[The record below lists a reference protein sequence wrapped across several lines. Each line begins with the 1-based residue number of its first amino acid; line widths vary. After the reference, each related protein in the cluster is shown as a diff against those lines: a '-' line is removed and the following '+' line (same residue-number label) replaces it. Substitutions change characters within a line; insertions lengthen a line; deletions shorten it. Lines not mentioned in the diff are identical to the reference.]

1 MTSDNTSRKK
11 ANAVFFSVIMVL
23 SMVAVG
29 FAAAPAAA
37 QSIDTTGEPEDVTLG
52 SGSSATQN
60 LTANQQITA
69 SSLGNNN
76 DTIVTIDI
84 SPHFDAGITT
94 GSTDNGTVNVTTGS
108 LNSVNLDANN
118 QELVINAT
126 ADGSGDLTIKTVN
139 VTNLDLNAGGA
150 DAASDVG
157 LPIDIESDQGTDDG
171 TMGTFNIVPASD
183 QERNAN
189 SGIVYN
195 ETNVYQGEDD
205 LTFIDEGGS
214 TVEPSD
220 LEGTSGDREGSPLP
234 QEITEDTETGTY
246 AENPDG
252 TGFTVTVVDPTISTA
267 EVQLT
272 SSEDDVSQVGSDN
285 AGNLQV
291 AAEWNFNEAEDIA
304 VTVEDPSG
312 SDITDE
318 VMSNSVLSGSGEQTE
333 SLDLSTEDAGEY
345 TVIFEGDREMDDSFV
360 VQEHTIEITSQTS
373 LSIDTAEDSVS
384 QGSNMD
390 YTVSGGTSGNFHMVT
405 IEDGD
410 FRDGITENPFR
421 NVDDVETTNFANSSS
436 LSTSIENATYAYAL
450 VEIDGTTGVGSIRG
464 TSLDDSSVDM
474 EVYANPSG
482 GSAYQVSGDDSED
495 DVSFDVEEGGVT
507 LENPTDTYTVGS
519 SVTVNGTAS
528 AADDVRLYVRDNDE
542 WEPVEIEGDDSI
554 SVDSDETFEETEV
567 QLSDQNALEGNNI
580 LSFEGRYDIGVIDEA
595 DVDSS
600 IVDTTGSDTVRSGSI
615 GTSDFSSASSDRAT
629 ITVEQGDLTGEF
641 ATING
646 QIAQEDG
653 EIDVEGV
660 AAGEDDVLI
669 AFVDQRGNT
678 VTQTTS
684 VSDDTY
690 DEEDINL
697 GGLSQG
703 TVSGHVIA
711 LGRDGDVGDGSD
723 LPDQNSNSLSALET
737 YIDEDVSGSG
747 DQVRSRILSNT
758 VDADGSDDLIVSQTF
773 RINDATLG
781 INDVYPEQAQAEG
794 VNPVA
799 TGETLVVA
807 GNTNR
812 QSDNAAITIEM
823 LTQEDNSVA
832 STDTDEWGSDGQWS
846 ASIDTSDLETG
857 TYIIEADDGDS
868 TDRVE
873 VEIVEERD
881 TGEDDGETDDGE
893 TDDGE
898 SDDGETDDGETDD
911 GSGDDGASDDGSG
924 DDGSMDDGETDDG
937 SGDDGASDDGSGDD
951 GSGDD
956 GASDDTPGF
965 GAVVALVALLAAALL
980 ATRRRD

>member
-1 MTSDNTSRKK
+1 M
-11 ANAVFFSVIMVL
+11 NAFN
-23 SMVAVG
+23 VA
-29 FAAAPAAA
+29 
-37 QSIDTTGEPEDVTLG
+37 
-52 SGSSATQN
+52 
-60 LTANQQITA
+60 
-69 SSLGNNN
+69 
-76 DTIVTIDI
+76 
-84 SPHFDAGITT
+84 
-94 GSTDNGTVNVTTGS
+94 
-108 LNSVNLDANN
+108 
-118 QELVINAT
+118 
-126 ADGSGDLTIKTVN
+126 
-139 VTNLDLNAGGA
+139 
-150 DAASDVG
+150 
-157 LPIDIESDQGTDDG
+157 
-171 TMGTFNIVPASD
+171 PASD
-183 QERNAN
+183 QERTAN

-205 LTFIDEGGS
+205 LTFIEDDGS

-234 QEITEDTETGTY
+234 QEITDDTETGTY
-246 AENPDG
+246 AEDPNNPG
-252 TGFTVTVVDPTISTA
+252 SSFSVTVVDPTISTA

-272 SSEDDVSQVGSDN
+272 SSGDDVSQVGSDN

-360 VQEHTIEITSQTS
+360 AQEHTIEITSQTS

-482 GSAYQVSGDDSED
+482 GSAYQVSGTDSED

-554 SVDSDETFEETEV
+554 SVDSDETFEETDV

-629 ITVEQGDLTGEF
+629 LTVEQGDLTGEF

-646 QIAQEDG
+646 QIAQDDG

-697 GGLSQG
+697 GGLAQG

-924 DDGSMDDGETDDG
+924 DDGSMDDGETDNG